1 MNKLFRLAYVS
12 AASKPFSKTGLRN
25 LHKQANE
32 RNARTGTT
40 GLLLH
45 KDGRF
50 MQLLEGPTAAV
61 KATFGRINKDPR
73 HHGIIVLIK
82 ETGEHRHFPDWPM
95 AFRDLDSPEE
105 RDMPGYSEF
114 LNTPLT
120 GKEFASRP
128 SQCERLLLLFKPKKT
143 RSNFPA

>member
-1 MNKLFRLAYVS
+1 MNKLFRMAYVS
-12 AASKPFSKTGLRN
+12 AVSKLFSKTGLRN
-25 LHKQANE
+25 LHKQARE

-50 MQLLEGPTAAV
+50 MQMLEGPTAAV

-82 ETGEHRHFPDWPM
+82 ETGEHRHFPGWPM
-95 AFRDLDSPEE
+95 AFRDLDSPEQ
-105 RDMPGYSEF
+105 RDVPGYSEF
-114 LNTPLT
+114 LITSLT

-128 SQCERLLLLFKPKKT
+128 SQCEKLLLLFKKEHPL
-143 RSNFPA
+143 NWIF

>member
-1 MNKLFRLAYVS
+1 MRVITNNLFRLAYVS
-12 AASKPFSKTGLRN
+12 AASKPFSKTGLRY
-25 LHKQANE
+25 LHRQASE

-50 MQLLEGPTAAV
+50 MQMLEGPRKAV
-61 KATFGRINKDPR
+61 KATFGRIHKDPR
-73 HHGIIVLIK
+73 HYGIIVLIK
-82 ETGEHRHFPDWPM
+82 ETGERRHFPGWHM
-95 AFRDLDSPEE
+95 AFRDLDSPEQ
-105 RDMPGYSEF
+105 RDVPGYREF

-128 SQCERLLLLFKPKKT
+128 SQCERLLLLFKQ
-143 RSNFPA
+143 NGH